1 MQPTRSLDRRG
12 IRGVGATVALA
23 ALAAFVAV
31 PASAGPTLD
40 RIKSAGKITFGYT
53 PDARPFT
60 YKDDAG
66 NPAGWGIALCR
77 RIADAAKAEIG
88 APSLGV
94 EFVAVTRQDRIPSVA
109 DGKVD
114 MLCDATVPTL
124 ANRKL
129 VSYSITIFPGGTGAI
144 VRSDASTRLKN
155 ILAGRDPAW
164 HARWRANMDQVLERR
179 TFAVVGGTRAEQA
192 VKDRIK
198 EMQLDVR
205 VVPADSYAAGV
216 ERVLDRRAD
225 VFFGERAILLDAAK
239 RSAVAGDLMVV
250 DRYFNREVLA
260 FALPRGDED
269 FRLLVDTALSKLFRS
284 GELAT
289 LYTTYFGKPDPAT
302 LTFFQADALPE

>member
-1 MQPTRSLDRRG
+1 MQATRTHDRRG
-12 IRGVGATVALA
+12 LRGAGVAVALA
-23 ALAAFVAV
+23 AFAAFVAA

-40 RIKSAGKITFGYT
+40 RIKAAGKITFGYSS
-53 PDARPFT
+53 DARPFT

-66 NPAGWGIALCR
+66 NPAGWGISLCR
-77 RIADAAKAEIG
+77 KVADAVKAELG

-94 EFVAVTRQDRIPSVA
+94 EFAGVTRDTRIQAVA

-129 VSYSITIFPGGTGAI
+129 VSYSIAIFPGGTGA
-144 VRSDASTRLKN
+144 VARTDASSRLKDV
-155 ILAGRDPAW
+155 LAGRDPAW

-179 TFAVVGGTRAEQA
+179 TFAVVAGTRAEQA

-198 EMQLDVR
+198 DMQLDVKI
-205 VVPADSYAAGV
+205 VPADNYAAGV

-225 VFFGERAILLDAAK
+225 VFFGERAILLDAVK
-239 RSAVAGDLMVV
+239 RSTVASDLYVV
-250 DRYFNREVLA
+250 DRYFNRETLA

-269 FRLLVDTALSKLFRS
+269 FRLTVDTALSKLFRS

-289 LYTTYFGKPDPAT
+289 LYASHFGKPDPST